1 MTSPAI
7 SSLHQAWPTG
17 LLGIESAG
25 PTGEVRLRFASPA
38 QAHAFVLSNFKATTP
53 ADDTEFH
60 GSVGQGADGQPMC
73 LVDSA
78 LSEGAALTP
87 YQARRY
93 ALALLQL
100 ADDAEQAQEAVRA

>member
-7 SSLHQAWPTG
+7 SSLQHAWPAG

-38 QAHAFVLSNFKATTP
+38 QAHAFVLSNFKSTTP
-53 ADDTEFH
+53 AGDPEFR
-60 GSVGQGADGQPMC
+60 GSVSRGADGQSVC

-100 ADDAEQAQEAVRA
+100 ADDAEQAQGAVEV